1 MNILD
6 LLASSE
12 CLAINKALIKQVG
25 INEAI
30 LLTEL
35 VSEQLYW
42 KSNKGLDK
50 EGMFCSTVDI
60 IQKNTTL
67 NDYQQ
72 RKAIKKLEQYNLIK
86 TKIKGVPAK
95 RFFKVKLSKL
105 EGIYGN

>member
-1 MNILD
+1 MNILK

-12 CLAINKALIKQVG
+12 CLVINKALIKKVG

-42 KSNKGLDK
+42 EANKGLDE
-50 EGMFCSTVDI
+50 EGMFYSTVDNVED
-60 IQKNTTL
+60 NTTL

-95 RFFKVKLSKL
+95 RFFKV
-105 EGIYGN
+105 YY